1 MELYDL
7 GDKTNEHGQRKTNE
21 IKKKYYT
28 KEILWKKTKTEKIK
42 NKKHDKNVYQET
54 QSKVPHIAN
63 FTAHTEQFQSLVE
76 FRTLFF
82 FADYVLNM

>member
-1 MELYDL
+1 M
-7 GDKTNEHGQRKTNE
+7 
-21 IKKKYYT
+21 
-28 KEILWKKTKTEKIK
+28 EKIK

-54 QSKVPHIAN
+54 QSKVLHIAN
-63 FTAHTEQFQSLVE
+63 FTAHTEQFQAVVE